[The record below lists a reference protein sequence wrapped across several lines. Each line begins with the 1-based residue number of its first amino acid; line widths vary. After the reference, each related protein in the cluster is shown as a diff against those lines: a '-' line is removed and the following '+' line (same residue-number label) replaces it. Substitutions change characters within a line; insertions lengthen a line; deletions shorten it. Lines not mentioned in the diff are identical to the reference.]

1 MTLEKLYTDLKEAFS
16 GKTAEVEA
24 KAGEVNALNAKV
36 AEMTQALAS
45 KEAAF
50 VELAAQS
57 KELAEKLAS
66 AEAFAKKAQEDV
78 ARIAAAQE
86 TAGKKAAAIVA
97 DAGVAP
103 VEVTPGEATAA
114 AKSDDEIVAE
124 WSAMKMGTKEKQ
136 AFFDRNKSAILRV
149 LKLA

>member
-1 MTLEKLYTDLKEAFS
+1 MTLEKLYTDLKEAFT

-24 KAGEVNALNAKV
+24 KAGEIAALNAKV
-36 AEMTQALAS
+36 TEMSAALSS

-50 VELAAQS
+50 VELAAQA
-57 KELAEKLAS
+57 KEMADKLAT

-103 VEVTPGEATAA
+103 VEVTPGEANAA

-136 AFFDRNKSAILRV
+136 AFFDRNKASILRV

>member
-1 MTLEKLYTDLKEAFS
+1 MTLEKLYTDLKEAFT

-24 KAGEVNALNAKV
+24 KAGEVASLTAKV
-36 AEMTQALAS
+36 AEMTAAISS

-50 VELAAQS
+50 VELAAQA
-57 KELAEKLAS
+57 KDMADKLAS

-86 TAGKKAAAIVA
+86 TAGKKAATIVA
-97 DAGVAP
+97 DAGVLP
-103 VEVTPGEATAA
+103 VEVTPGEATSAS
-114 AKSDDEIVAE
+114 KSDDEIVTE
-124 WSAMKMGTKEKQ
+124 WSAMKQGTKDKQ
-136 AFFDRNKSAILRV
+136 AFFDRNKASILRV

>member
-1 MTLEKLYTDLKEAFS
+1 MTLEKLYTDLKEAFT

-24 KAGEVNALNAKV
+24 KAGEVASLTAKV
-36 AEMTQALAS
+36 AEMTAALSS

-50 VELAAQS
+50 IELAAQAKDMS
-57 KELAEKLAS
+57 DKLAS

-86 TAGKKAAAIVA
+86 TAGKKAANIVA
-97 DAGVAP
+97 DAGVLP

-114 AKSDDEIVAE
+114 AKSDDEVVAE

-136 AFFDRNKSAILRV
+136 AFFDRNKASILRV

>member
-1 MTLEKLYTDLKEAFS
+1 MTLEKLYTDLKEAFT

-24 KAGEVNALNAKV
+24 KAGEIASLTAKV
-36 AEMTQALAS
+36 AEMTAALSS

-50 VELAAQS
+50 IELAAQAKDMS
-57 KELAEKLAS
+57 DKLAS

-86 TAGKKAAAIVA
+86 TAGKKAANIVA
-97 DAGVAP
+97 DAGVLP

-114 AKSDDEIVAE
+114 AKSDDEVVAE

-136 AFFDRNKSAILRV
+136 AFFDRNKASILRV

>member
-1 MTLEKLYTDLKEAFS
+1 MTLEKLYSDLKEALT

-36 AEMTQALAS
+36 AELTEALTA
-45 KEAAF
+45 KEASIIEFAAQAK
-50 VELAAQS
+50 ELNDKLAAAELLAKNA
-57 KELAEKLAS
+57 KEE
-66 AEAFAKKAQEDV
+66 V

-86 TAGKKAAAIVA
+86 TAGKKAATIVA
-97 DAGVAP
+97 DAGIAP

-149 LKLA
+149 LKLS